1 MMKSTIVITTL
12 LAAFLLSMRGYTYAQ
27 DATGSGTLTVSGTGS
42 TYEFQVTWC
51 DLGATQGPDGPTLSG
66 TGTTEAGGFTV
77 TVDRTTFGDMT
88 DHGVSVYMNDGSGS
102 LSASRVK
109 MGSGG
114 WMTSDGIIP
123 DPLIQIEGQ
132 RVRATGEFEDE
143 SGELVGEGTLEAECN
158 RPIELARQEA
168 S

>member
-1 MMKSTIVITTL
+1 MRNTIVVTTL
-12 LAAFLLSMRGYTYAQ
+12 LAACLLSMHGYTYAQ
-27 DATGSGTLTVSGTGS
+27 DATGSGTLTVSGT
-42 TYEFQVTWC
+42 TYEFQIAWC

-77 TVDRTTFGDMT
+77 TADRITLGDMT

-102 LSASRVK
+102 LSASSVK

-114 WMTSDGIIP
+114 WMTSDGIVP
-123 DPLIQIEGQ
+123 GPLIQIEGQ

-143 SGELVGEGTLEAECN
+143 SGELVGEGTLEAECHPPVE
-158 RPIELARQEA
+158 RVRQEA

>member
-1 MMKSTIVITTL
+1 MMKSTIVVTTL
-12 LAAFLLSMRGYTYAQ
+12 LAACLLSMHGSTYAQ
-27 DATGSGTLTVSGTGS
+27 DATGSGTLTVSGS

-66 TGTTEAGGFTV
+66 MGTTEAGGFTV
-77 TVDRTTFGDMT
+77 TVDRTTLNDMT
-88 DHGVSVYMNDGSGS
+88 NHEVSVFMHDGGGS
-102 LSASRVK
+102 LSSSRVK
-109 MGSGG
+109 MGSG
-114 WMTSDGIIP
+114 WMTNSGIVP

-143 SGELVGEGTLEAECN
+143 SGESGGEGTLEAECN

>member
-1 MMKSTIVITTL
+1 MMKSTIVISTL
-12 LAAFLLSMRGYTYAQ
+12 LAACLLSMHGSTYAQ
-27 DATGSGTLTVSGTGS
+27 DATGSGTLTISGA
-42 TYEFQVTWC
+42 TYEFRVTWC

-66 TGTTEAGGFTV
+66 MGTTEAGGFTV
-77 TVDRTTFGDMT
+77 TVDRTTFNDMT
-88 DHGVSVYMNDGSGS
+88 NHEVSVFMHDGGRS
-102 LSASRVK
+102 LSASRVN

-114 WMTSDGIIP
+114 WMTSDGIVS